1 MATTD
6 QPLTGRCGPMDT
18 VDAQREFSQAPAPG
32 MTLGRLID
40 EYQTHAASNY
50 HKLRYH
56 VRQNTKTTLRRLA
69 LTRGE
74 TPLTAIRAATVQIW
88 YDEWATGGKVAMAHA
103 FIAQIRT
110 LFGFGLL
117 MLEEK
122 ECERLCITMN
132 KMRFRHVQPRTV
144 WLTAEQA
151 DSICQA
157 AREHFGWYS
166 LALAQA
172 FQFELMFRQK
182 DICGEWV
189 PENEPGESDVRHN
202 GLKWLRG
209 IRWEEID
216 DNMMLHHV
224 TSKRQKAIDIDL
236 RKAPMALRE
245 LEFVTYRPTTGPIII
260 NDVTGLPW
268 SSNEFR
274 RKWRLV
280 ANHVGIPKEV
290 RNQDSRAGAITEATE
305 AGADIEHVRHA
316 ATHSDITQ
324 TQRYSR
330 GAAKKIEAVQDKRLA
345 HRYRNDG

>member
-1 MATTD
+1 MIEEN
-6 QPLTGRCGPMDT
+6 
-18 VDAQREFSQAPAPG
+18 REVHNG
-32 MTLGRLID
+32 MTFAGLID
-40 EYQTHAASNY
+40 QYQTHKASNF

-56 VRQNTKTTLRRLA
+56 VRQNAATLLRRLKLA
-69 LTRGE
+69 HGE
-74 TPLTAIRAATVQIW
+74 TPLTGIRASTVQIW
-88 YDEWATGGKVAMAHA
+88 YDEWAGTGHVAQAHA
-103 FIAQIRT
+103 FIAQMRT
-110 LFGFGLL
+110 VFGFGLL

-144 WLTAEQA
+144 WLTADQA
-151 DSICQA
+151 TAIRQA

-166 LALAQA
+166 IALAQA

-182 DICGEWV
+182 DIIGEWV
-189 PENEPGESDVRHN
+189 PEAEPGETDVHHN
-202 GLKWLRG
+202 GMKWLRG

-216 DNMMLHHV
+216 DAMVLHHI
-224 TSKRQKAIDIDL
+224 TSKRQKPIDIDL
-236 RKAPMALRE
+236 HKAPMVLEE
-245 LEFVTYRPTTGPIII
+245 LTHLNYRAPTGPIII
-260 NDVTGLPW
+260 CDTSGLPW
-268 SSNEFR
+268 TQSEFR